1 MDRLN
6 CSDPVTIVPYKLY
19 NYSSENHG
27 NECLILSCCGR
38 VLVLFVH
45 QVNLQCC
52 VLHVLTTYT
61 IIITNRQSVVYA
73 SLMKSVNHSTGLS
86 LNWRVLRLESTL
98 SSLGCY
104 TKGCPIRKHVY
115 SVCNMPKYKLRISTH
130 MWCYKTL
137 C

>member
-1 MDRLN
+1 MDDITCQHWSIPPRRDREGRETPLEHTQVTEYMDRLN

-27 NECLILSCCGR
+27 NECLILSCCGG

-61 IIITNRQSVVYA
+61 IIITNRQSVIYA
-73 SLMKSVNHSTGLS
+73 SLTESVNHSTGLS
-86 LNWRVLRLESTL
+86 LN
-98 SSLGCY
+98 
-104 TKGCPIRKHVY
+104 
-115 SVCNMPKYKLRISTH
+115 
-130 MWCYKTL
+130 
-137 C
+137 